1 MKCLVCDREMTV
13 FSPSASGGFR
23 SECKKHGGVPEQVNR
38 LRSDVESLRKQLM
51 RERERVE
58 RLRAALQQARKYL
71 DGTLGN
77 ERPVAVA
84 EIDRTLEGGK
94 QKKAE

>member
-1 MKCLVCDREMTV
+1 
-13 FSPSASGGFR
+13 
-23 SECKKHGGVPEQVNR
+23 
-38 LRSDVESLRKQLM
+38 M